1 MNRVNAADLID
12 QIQDAKDFLQEIGQK
27 VFRISSD
34 LASLDEGEKSSIELI
49 AGRHA
54 LFEKEQITYK
64 QLDEFYKASSG
75 YIELL
80 RDVNLKVL
88 SIAGRERPGSDN

>member
-64 QLDEFYKASSG
+64 QLDEFYKAS
-75 YIELL
+75 
-80 RDVNLKVL
+80 
-88 SIAGRERPGSDN
+88 

>member
-49 AGRHA
+49 AG
-54 LFEKEQITYK
+54 
-64 QLDEFYKASSG
+64 
-75 YIELL
+75 
-80 RDVNLKVL
+80 
-88 SIAGRERPGSDN
+88 